1 MSTAPSGPV
10 VAVSLM
16 LAVGSAVVPS
26 TDLQPRTVAAFDR
39 YVAET
44 ERQNGASLGDEAR
57 FLWVDSRDGADRRAR
72 LDGLQ
77 KGGLL
82 IERLQT
88 RQSGGN
94 RFDVPGGLIHH
105 WLGAVF
111 VPGASV
117 DKAVALMQDYDRHA
131 DIFKPAIVR
140 SRTLSRDGDEF
151 RIYLRFSLKRI
162 ITVVVNTEH
171 EARFSRLGPA
181 RAHSRLVSTR
191 IAEVEDAGT
200 SKEVEKPVGHDGG
213 YLWRLNSYWRFLER
227 DGGTYVQCESITLS
241 RGIPTGFGWL
251 IGPFVT
257 SIPKDSLTFM
267 LKTTRD
273 TLTR

>member
-1 MSTAPSGPV
+1 MSQALSGPL
-10 VAVSLM
+10 VAVSLV
-16 LAVGSAVVPS
+16 LAVGSADLPA

-44 ERQNGASLGDEAR
+44 ERQHEASLGDEAR
-57 FLWVDSRDGADRRAR
+57 FLWVDSRDEADRRAR
-72 LDGLQ
+72 LDALQ

-88 RQSGGN
+88 RQGGN
-94 RFDVPGGLIHH
+94 RFEVPGGLIHH

-117 DKAVALMQDYDRHA
+117 DTAVALMQDYDRHA

-140 SRTLSRDGDEF
+140 SKTLSREGDQF
-151 RIYLRFSLKRI
+151 RMYLRFSLKRI
-162 ITVVVNTEH
+162 ITVVVNSEH
-171 EARFSRLGPA
+171 EARFSRLSPT

-191 IAEVEDAGT
+191 IAEVEEAGT
-200 SKEVEKPVGHDGG
+200 PRESEKPVGHDGG

>member
-1 MSTAPSGPV
+1 MSHALSGPV
-10 VAVSLM
+10 VAVGLL
-16 LAVGSAVVPS
+16 LATGSADVPA
-26 TDLQPRTVAAFDR
+26 TDLQPRTAAAFDR
-39 YVAET
+39 YVAEA
-44 ERQNGASLGDEAR
+44 ERQNTASLEDEAR
-57 FLWVDSRDGADRRAR
+57 FLWVDGRDDARRRAG
-72 LDGLQ
+72 LDALK

-82 IERLQT
+82 IERLET
-88 RQSGGN
+88 RQDGK
-94 RFDVPGGLIHH
+94 RFEAPGGLIHH

-117 DKAVALMQDYDRHA
+117 DQAVALMQDYDRHA
-131 DIFKPAIVR
+131 DIFKPAIAR
-140 SRTLSRDGDEF
+140 SKTLSREGDQF
-151 RIYLRFSLKRI
+151 RMSLRFSMKRI
-162 ITVVVNTEH
+162 ITVVVNSEH
-171 EARFSRLGPA
+171 EARFSRLSPT

-191 IAEVEDAGT
+191 IAEVEDPGT
-200 SKEVEKPVGHDGG
+200 SKEVEKPVGRDGG